1 MPNDG
6 LVWECRGRQF
16 DCLAGPLIMGVLN
29 VTPDSFSDGG
39 RYFGSETAIARG
51 LQMAAEGADILDIG
65 GESSR
70 PGAEPVPLEEELRR
84 VVPVVRGLVGRVPC
98 AISIDT
104 TKAPVAR
111 AALEAGAHIVN
122 DISAL
127 RGDPD
132 MADVVREFGAGVV
145 LMHMQGTP
153 RTMQDN
159 PTYSDPVREIR
170 EFLSERLAFI
180 ESGGIPRNRAVVDPG
195 IGFGK
200 TLAHNLAILRDLPAF
215 AELGRPILL
224 GVSRKRFLGML
235 TGREVGDRLLPS
247 VVTLAYALTRG
258 AHIFRVHDV
267 KESCEAANLVATLL
281 RGYERRR

>member
-1 MPNDG
+1 
-6 LVWECRGRQF
+6 
-16 DCLAGPLIMGVLN
+16 MGVLN

-39 RYFGSETAIARG
+39 RYFDPKAAIERG
-51 LQMAAEGADILDIG
+51 LQMASEGADILDIG

-70 PGAEPVPLEEELRR
+70 PGAEPVPLEEEMRR
-84 VVPVVRGLVGRVPC
+84 VLPVVRGLVGRVPC

-104 TKAPVAR
+104 TKAAVAR
-111 AALEAGAHIVN
+111 AALEAGADIVN

-127 RGDPD
+127 RGDPE
-132 MADVVREFGAGVV
+132 MAGVIREFSAGVV

-170 EFLSERLAFI
+170 EFLSERLEFA
-180 ESGGIPRNRAVVDPG
+180 ESRGIPRIRAVVDPG

-224 GVSRKRFLGML
+224 GVSRKRFLGAL
-235 TGREVGDRLLPS
+235 TGRDVGDRLLPS

-281 RGYERRR
+281 RGHERRR